1 MESMMERQTQLYF
14 WVNLVNK
21 HKNELSIVQEY
32 FERTK
37 VTFDNID
44 SEAEEHAEFIYS
56 NTGGAEEDQ
65 ASLAEFAEEKGYE
78 LYETLALMKSNHLLM
93 TISMLYH
100 VWEQQL
106 IKFCI
111 KELSNDIKFEKKS
124 LDYADVKN
132 IFEVHGIKIEDK
144 NSWKK
149 LRELKALVNTIKHGD
164 GDSANKLRKI
174 RPDFFKIDF
183 LKNTD
188 TLELHESVLLDEY
201 SLQVN
206 EVNFIDYLNAT
217 KEFWDEM
224 PERAYANID
233 CVLEKLNSK
242 NKKKK

>member
-1 MESMMERQTQLYF
+1 MERQTQLYF
-14 WVNLVNK
+14 WDKLVKK
-21 HKNELSIVQEY
+21 HKDELSVVKEY

-37 VTFDNID
+37 VVFNNIESD
-44 SEAEEHAEFIYS
+44 AEKHAEFIYL
-56 NTGGAEEDQ
+56 NTSGTEDDQ

-100 VWEQQL
+100 IWEQQL

-124 LDYADVKN
+124 LEYSDVKN
-132 IFEVHGIKIEDK
+132 IFEIHGIKIEEK
-144 NSWKK
+144 KSWKK

-183 LKNTD
+183 LEDTD

-201 SLQVN
+201 SLQV
-206 EVNFIDYLNAT
+206 EESDFYDYIRAT

-224 PERAYANID
+224 PERAYAD
-233 CVLEKLNSK
+233 VAGVLEKLNNK
-242 NKKKK
+242 NKKNRK

>member
-1 MESMMERQTQLYF
+1 M
-14 WVNLVNK
+14 
-21 HKNELSIVQEY
+21 
-32 FERTK
+32 
-37 VTFDNID
+37 
-44 SEAEEHAEFIYS
+44 
-56 NTGGAEEDQ
+56 
-65 ASLAEFAEEKGYE
+65 
-78 LYETLALMKSNHLLM
+78 
-93 TISMLYH
+93 
-100 VWEQQL
+100 
-106 IKFCI
+106 
-111 KELSNDIKFEKKS
+111 
-124 LDYADVKN
+124 
-132 IFEVHGIKIEDK
+132 HGIKIEDK

-206 EVNFIDYLNAT
+206 EVDFIDYLNAT

>member
-1 MESMMERQTQLYF
+1 MERQTQLYF
-14 WVNLVNK
+14 WDKLVEK
-21 HKNELSIVQEY
+21 HKEELSVVQEY

-37 VTFDNID
+37 VNFDNIEN
-44 SEAEEHAEFIYS
+44 EADEHAEFIYL
-56 NTGGAEEDQ
+56 NTSGAEDDQ
-65 ASLAEFAEEKGYE
+65 ASLAEFAEEEGYE
-78 LYETLALMKSNHLLM
+78 RYKTLALMKSNHLLM

-100 VWEQQL
+100 IWEQQL

-111 KELSNDIKFEKKS
+111 KELSSDIKFEKKS
-124 LDYADVKN
+124 LDYYDVKN
-132 IFEVHGIKIEDK
+132 IFEMHGIKIEEK
-144 NSWKK
+144 NAWKK

-174 RPDFFKIDF
+174 RPDFFNIDF

-201 SLQVN
+201 SLQVEESDFN
-206 EVNFIDYLNAT
+206 DYIRAT

-233 CVLEKLNSK
+233 NVLEKLNSK
-242 NKKKK
+242 NKK